1 MINKN
6 ATNPA
11 ALRSRKALATALVS
25 LLLNHPLKDI
35 KIEDITRT
43 AGLSRQT
50 FYTNFSQKEDILE
63 HALNELFLMF
73 TGSLQSLPE
82 TINKCWQSILNSGAD
97 TKNFCQYYLTI
108 SSLTFSQP
116 IICIFSKMSFPS
128 MQRMYQ
134 THRKNCPIWKII
146 WPDLP
151 FICSVPGSKT
161 TGMKIP
167 K

>member
-6 ATNPA
+6 AINPA

-63 HALNELFLMF
+63 HALNELF
-73 TGSLQSLPE
+73 
-82 TINKCWQSILNSGAD
+82 
-97 TKNFCQYYLTI
+97 
-108 SSLTFSQP
+108 
-116 IICIFSKMSFPS
+116 
-128 MQRMYQ
+128 
-134 THRKNCPIWKII
+134 
-146 WPDLP
+146 
-151 FICSVPGSKT
+151 
-161 TGMKIP
+161 
-167 K
+167 